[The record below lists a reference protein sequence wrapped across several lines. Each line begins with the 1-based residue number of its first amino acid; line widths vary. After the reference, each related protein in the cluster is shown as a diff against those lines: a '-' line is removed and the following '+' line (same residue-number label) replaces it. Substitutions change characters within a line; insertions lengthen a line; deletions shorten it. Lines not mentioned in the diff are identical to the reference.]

1 MMKIEDLLRGKID
14 RVEAE
19 VIAVRAENR
28 ALRQRLK
35 DAQLDM
41 ELARQVLAYHGLE
54 IQR

>member
-1 MMKIEDLLRGKID
+1 VKIEDMLRGKID
-14 RVEAE
+14 RTEAE

-28 ALRQRLK
+28 ALRQRLR